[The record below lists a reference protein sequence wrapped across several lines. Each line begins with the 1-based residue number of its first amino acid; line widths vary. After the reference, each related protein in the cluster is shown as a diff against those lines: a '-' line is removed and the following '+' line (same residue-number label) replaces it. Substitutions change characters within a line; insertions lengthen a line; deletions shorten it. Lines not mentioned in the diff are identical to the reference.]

1 MRKLLFILILFLST
15 EQIHAQELIDFGKS
29 FYVVKNMADSKF
41 GDTCDGK
48 GKVLIYCVSDGSKI
62 ILMFRDNK
70 FSDLQMMEPY
80 SSKRIAEL
88 ELEKQI
94 KGFSK
99 EQNMTPYYSNGLIS
113 FTTDEKDIG
122 VTFSVVDFNRT
133 SYVSVIYQYKPLLDF
148 PISQ

>member
-1 MRKLLFILILFLST
+1 MKKLLLILILFLST
-15 EQIHAQELIDFGKS
+15 EQIFAQGVLDFGKS

-41 GDTCDGK
+41 GNTCEGE

-62 ILMFRDNK
+62 SLTFRDNK
-70 FSDLQMMEPY
+70 FSDLMMLTPY

-94 KGFSK
+94 NEFSK
-99 EQNMTPYYSNGLIS
+99 EQNMTPYYSGGFAT
-113 FTTDEKDIG
+113 FTTAEMAVG
-122 VTFSVVDFNRT
+122 VSFSIVEFKKT
-133 SYVSVIYQYKPLLDF
+133 SYVRIIYQYKPLLSY